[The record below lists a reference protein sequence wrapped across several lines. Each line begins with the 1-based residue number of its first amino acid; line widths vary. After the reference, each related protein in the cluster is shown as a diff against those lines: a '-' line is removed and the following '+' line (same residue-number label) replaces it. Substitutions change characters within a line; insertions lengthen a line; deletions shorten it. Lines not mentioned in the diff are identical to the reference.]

1 MKIKKKLKKII
12 ITCLVILNIFSLTVL
27 PVYAGMTS
35 VLLGDPVGTMDTVLG
50 ELGIDKNELKN
61 TMKTINVAR
70 RKINPPMVS
79 LTFDPAD
86 PVPGEKVTV
95 TAMPT
100 NFINT
105 TENLYF
111 TWYIK
116 SKACEKDEN
125 KDKCD
130 LDGKNGVDIEDYKIK
145 AARILANDDFV
156 WQPPETVYTEAN
168 HKDGNTDGYEAVF
181 GGDDQRG
188 KDTHCFVHN
197 VKTGDDYELKEC
209 KHLFPNAPGDTTGGS
224 DGKFGL
230 SEEKFWHTNP
240 NNKDTASTGNTDE
253 ANVAGL
259 GENTITFPFTA
270 GDKIGVVVEGSA
282 IQPTQEKDSSYRT
295 MWAFSKNNCEPKNMD
310 HDAGYPKITGPTV
323 QVYKDTHTIAGTP
336 PTRHFELNYTSTDT
350 TTTTQTTIP
359 ETKVNDNVML
369 RTKTIIKTV
378 VHKFDPATALTTIE
392 PPDLY
397 SYTSTCPTSTYAQ
410 GGTINEDGVTYTCTG
425 PDVDATISSTGMDVN
440 DLNACLESN
449 LVSPSE
455 GGGTTEKLDTSLKYL
470 PENPINDTSDNKDGD
485 EVTFTSA
492 VANATNANA
501 LNYTW
506 EIFAGED
513 VADPDN
519 WILLG
524 KDMLTEVGITQ
535 MSGLGIITLKL
546 KLNFKDANFQAF
558 TSKKLPKFLKVK
570 VTAKETLLEGKEREG
585 HADVTL
591 PLSSST
597 ETLRVYTAASVYLSS
612 GATTESIY
620 ISRIPVGER
629 YEGELDGERCLLEI
643 PTKDSV
649 GNITTT
655 IQQEAVC
662 EVVKDEMIGVV
673 FDNTGTEKYTEFLWT
688 LDGATQ
694 VCPDENFISCSDAT
708 GKSTARTYF
717 PILKGVGDKYT
728 VGLSALNKET
738 GKRIELTKVFKV
750 TVPGVKIVPKYNS
763 TTTDNKD
770 ASGNQTCKGIKL
782 GDYEDFLG
790 NTYNDR
796 SEIKFQALTGNNIV
810 LTPEFSGTVASKDI
824 PLKNK
829 VHTTDPDE
837 YIYPY
842 QWNIDG
848 VIIDS
853 YDTARKYGY
862 SIDMQN
868 YGKLTLP
875 PKESGEK
882 YLISLST
889 TFAPNNSIKKMLNK
903 YWNINYNEFYEK
915 KLSHNI
921 EIEMTD
927 IAPLA
932 QKETSSKKI
941 FATVSSGIPNY
952 IAFLFR
958 IVLSGFAII
967 LAIKIIFF
975 ILPKTN
981 TNEF

>member
-12 ITCLVILNIFSLTVL
+12 ITCLVILNIFSLTAL
-27 PVYAGMTS
+27 PTYAAMTS
-35 VLLGDPVGTMDTVLG
+35 ILLGDPVGTMDTVLG
-50 ELGIDKNELKN
+50 ELGVNKNELKN

-116 SKACEKDEN
+116 GKQCDDLINRS
-125 KDKCD
+125 KCD

-156 WQPPETVYTEAN
+156 WQPEADVYKTDTDN
-168 HKDGNTDGYEAVF
+168 DGYIASF
-181 GGDDQRG
+181 GGDDQKG
-188 KDTHCFVHN
+188 KNSHCFVHN
-197 VKTGDDYELKEC
+197 IESGDDYELKDC
-209 KHLFPNAPGDTTGGS
+209 KHLFPNAPNNDTTG
-224 DGKFGL
+224 DGNFGL
-230 SEEKFWHTNP
+230 SEERFWHTNP

-259 GENTITFPFTA
+259 GANTITFPFTA
-270 GDKIGVVVEGSA
+270 GDKIGVVVEGAA
-282 IQPTQEKDSSYRT
+282 IQPTQEEDSSYRT
-295 MWAFSKNNCEPKNMD
+295 MWAFSKNKCDLQHMNT
-310 HDAGYPKITGPTV
+310 AGGYPKTTGPTTDV
-323 QVYKDTHTIAGTP
+323 FPQTKTTGTP
-336 PTRHFELNYTSTDT
+336 PVQTVDTNCTSTRK
-350 TTTTQTTIP
+350 TTITQSILP
-359 ETKVNDNVML
+359 GTQVNDTVTI
-369 RTKTIIKTV
+369 RTKTTV
-378 VHKFDPATALTTIE
+378 ETDVSCTNTTPTITTLT
-392 PPDLY
+392 PY
-397 SYTSTCPTSTYAQ
+397 YTSTCTTSQTANNS
-410 GGTINEDGVTYTCTG
+410 TIYENGITYTCTG
-425 PDVDATISSTGMDVN
+425 SDIDVKISSTGMNSD
-440 DLNACLESN
+440 DLNDCLEDN

-455 GGGTTEKLDTSLKYL
+455 GGGTTEKLDVSLKYL
-470 PENPINDTSDNKDGD
+470 PENPINDTSDSKNGD

-492 VANATNANA
+492 TTNPTNENA

-513 VADPDN
+513 PADPDN
-519 WILLG
+519 WIA
-524 KDMLTEVGITQ
+524 LTKNQIPADINATQ
-535 MSGLGIITLKL
+535 MSGLGVTTLKFN
-546 KLNFKDANFQAF
+546 LNFKDADFEDI
-558 TSKKLPKFLKVK
+558 TTTDKLPKYLKIK
-570 VTAKETLLEGKEREG
+570 VTAKETLSEGGEREG

-591 PLSSST
+591 PISSST
-597 ETLRVYTAASVYLSS
+597 ETLKVYTAEAVYGSEDLDKP
-612 GATTESIY
+612 EIIY
-620 ISRIPVGER
+620 LANADGSDPK
-629 YEGELDGERCLLEI
+629 YPEGTLINERCLTTL
-643 PTKDSV
+643 PTKDAE
-649 GNITTT
+649 GEITLTFP
-655 IQQEAVC
+655 QAAVC
-662 EVVKDEMIGVV
+662 DVAKDEMIGVV

-694 VCPDENFISCSDAT
+694 VCPDTQFEKCIDDGSDTADNI
-708 GKSTARTYF
+708 GKSTNRTYF
-717 PILKGVGDKYT
+717 PILKGIGDKYT
-728 VGLSALNKET
+728 IGLSALNKET
-738 GKRIELTKVFKV
+738 GKRIELTKVFQV
-750 TVPGVKIVPKYNS
+750 TVPEVKIVP
-763 TTTDNKD
+763 NKD
-770 ASGNQTCKGIKL
+770 ASGNQTCRGIKL
-782 GDYEDFLG
+782 GDYQDFD
-790 NTYNDR
+790 NNSYEDR
-796 SEIKFQALTGNNIV
+796 SEIKFQALVGYDIV
-810 LTPEFSGTVASKDI
+810 LTPDFSGTAAKKEFTD
-824 PLKNK
+824 NEDG
-829 VHTTDPDE
+829 TTTC
-837 YIYPY
+837 PY

-848 VIIDS
+848 VIINAENA
-853 YDTARKYGY
+853 TTYGY
-862 SIDMQN
+862 KIDTQN

-882 YLISLST
+882 YLIS
-889 TFAPNNSIKKMLNK
+889 FATIYKAENPIRKQLNK
-903 YWNINYNEFYEK
+903 YWNISYNEFYEK
-915 KLSHNI
+915 KLTHNI

-932 QKETSSKKI
+932 QKETSSQKI